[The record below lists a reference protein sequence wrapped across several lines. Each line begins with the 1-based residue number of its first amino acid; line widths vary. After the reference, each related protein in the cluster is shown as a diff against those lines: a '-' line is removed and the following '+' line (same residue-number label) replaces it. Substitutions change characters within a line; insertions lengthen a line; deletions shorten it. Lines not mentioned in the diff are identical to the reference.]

1 LGFQWY
7 ASSNFLTSIK
17 ISIFDRL
24 CETFVFFVVK
34 PNSTNMSETIYLN
47 GSLIDKNEASIS
59 PEDRGFN
66 FADGIYEVI
75 KFYGGKPFRYA
86 DHMERL
92 RRSLREIRIDFDG
105 LDKLEAVFQSLL
117 EQNGLANQE
126 AGIYLQITRGSH
138 TRIHRFPEDIKP
150 TVYATAFPF
159 ASKQDQLENG
169 VKVIT
174 AEDIRWLRCDIKSIS
189 LLPNVLYAQKADEHD
204 AAEAIFIRNGIV
216 TEGTHSSF
224 MAVKSGVVYTHPDS
238 NLILPSITKKVIL
251 EICRENN
258 IAVVEEGIPASE
270 LASMDEMM
278 IVGTGSEVTPVV
290 QIDEK
295 SVGNGRPGPVTRFI
309 QDKFFEQTQP

>member
-1 LGFQWY
+1 M
-7 ASSNFLTSIK
+7 TEI
-17 ISIFDRL
+17 
-24 CETFVFFVVK
+24 
-34 PNSTNMSETIYLN
+34 IYLN
-47 GSLIDKNEASIS
+47 GSLIAKNEASIS

-75 KFYGGKPFRYA
+75 KYYGGKPFRYA

-92 RRSLREIRIDFDG
+92 KRSLREVRIDFEG
-105 LDKLEAVFQSLL
+105 LDQLEVVFQLLL

-138 TRIHRFPEDIKP
+138 TRIHRFPENSTP
-150 TVYATAFPF
+150 TVYATVFPF
-159 ASKQDQLENG
+159 ASKWDQLENG

-174 AEDIRWLRCDIKSIS
+174 AEDIRWLRCDIKSIA

-204 AAEAIFIRNGIV
+204 AAETIFIRNGIV

-251 EICRENN
+251 EICSENN
-258 IAVVEEGIPASE
+258 IRVVEEGIPASE
-270 LASMDEMM
+270 LSIMDEMM
-278 IVGTGSEVTPVV
+278 IIGTGSEVTPVV
-290 QIDEK
+290 QLDETL
-295 SVGNGRPGPVTRFI
+295 VGDGKRGPVTLFI
-309 QDKFFEQTQP
+309 QEKFFEKTQLLA